1 MDTSDK
7 IKLAVL
13 GFFLLLS
20 IICFVLRIYV
30 VIHFANTP
38 IAEVPTWAYVFMSK

>member
-1 MDTSDK
+1 MDTSEK
-7 IKLAVL
+7 IKLAIL
-13 GFFLLLS
+13 GFFLLLG

-38 IAEVPTWAYVFMSK
+38 IAEVPAWAYVFISK